1 MRTIVLG
8 ILVLGVLAGCNANK
22 NEVDP
27 NAAVIDSL
35 LEVIDQR
42 DSSIAE
48 MVGTINDI
56 QEGLR
61 LITEAENRV
70 SVLKGDEGVESGEQI
85 KSYMREIQEI
95 MAENR
100 NKIAK
105 LQSMVKS
112 GNAQAE
118 KLNATVAALEAQ
130 MTAKENEINELRSE
144 LAEREERIKTLEGTV
159 SDLNE
164 NVNAL
169 QEQSAQK
176 SEVINN
182 QDIALHKAYYVFGTK
197 KELKEQN
204 ILSDGKVLQ
213 SGFNKNYFTA
223 IDTRELKTIEL
234 QSKSAE
240 ILTSHP
246 AGSYTLK
253 LNSEKQYVLTIVN
266 PDTFWSTSKYLV
278 VQVK

>member
-176 SEVINN
+176 AVVINILV
-182 QDIALHKAYYVFGTK
+182 IALH
-197 KELKEQN
+197 
-204 ILSDGKVLQ
+204 
-213 SGFNKNYFTA
+213 
-223 IDTRELKTIEL
+223 
-234 QSKSAE
+234 
-240 ILTSHP
+240 
-246 AGSYTLK
+246 
-253 LNSEKQYVLTIVN
+253 
-266 PDTFWSTSKYLV
+266 
-278 VQVK
+278 